1 MGANI
6 FFLVFYA
13 LWFLGFTGWW
23 FVHFLKKYL
32 FWRRKTPVS
41 PGRQFVLILLPS
53 LLTAVFLI
61 PTFFQAFKNLP
72 VPYSELKEATAT
84 VESIKQL
91 TYRRTQSRYG
101 GVRREHH
108 YNIYLEGLTGYLRVP
123 ENFGFDQDEFLAWAG
138 LEPVT
143 FLYNSNSG
151 RSVPYVIQNASG
163 ARFLDYEFTSGRL
176 WSGAMYRLVTALSAL
191 LFLGAGAVYL
201 PAWLYPL
208 ESKGKVGKSK
218 KLELAFLAALVAT
231 LLVVGYFT
239 SQPEATQTPAGGTP
253 PVVVEVGGGI
263 RATLPQGWREDGTT
277 ESGTQWYK
285 LQSGVAT
292 CFHLNT
298 WPEELPDGEWSRLL
312 PPGNLHH
319 PAPGGPGLLPHRAG
333 FLRRPG
339 PRDGLFNLRGLGAV
353 EERGEEPLSDGLSAP
368 GQGYGGHPVLLQQEE
383 RHLGGAGALHRRLR
397 PAPAVRPSGGRTL
410 SAPPPAPIG
419 LARPLA
425 TPFVGK
431 ILPFRRFDLRRI

>member
-13 LWFLGFTGWW
+13 LWFLGFTGWL

-32 FWRRKTPVS
+32 FWRRKTPIS
-41 PGRQFVLILLPS
+41 PGRQLVLILLPS
-53 LLTAVFLI
+53 LLTAVFLF

-72 VPYSELKEATAT
+72 VPYGELKEATAP
-84 VESIKQL
+84 VESIKKL

-151 RSVPYVIQNASG
+151 RSIPYVIQNASG
-163 ARFLDYEFTSGRL
+163 ALFLDYEFTSGRL

-218 KLELAFLAALVAT
+218 KLAMAFLSALAIT

-239 SQPEATQTPAGGTP
+239 SQPEATQTPASGP
-253 PVVVEVGGGI
+253 EK
-263 RATLPQGWREDGTT
+263 T
-277 ESGTQWYK
+277 EN
-285 LQSGVAT
+285 
-292 CFHLNT
+292 H
-298 WPEELPDGEWSRLL
+298 
-312 PPGNLHH
+312 
-319 PAPGGPGLLPHRAG
+319 
-333 FLRRPG
+333 
-339 PRDGLFNLRGLGAV
+339 
-353 EERGEEPLSDGLSAP
+353 
-368 GQGYGGHPVLLQQEE
+368 
-383 RHLGGAGALHRRLR
+383 
-397 PAPAVRPSGGRTL
+397 
-410 SAPPPAPIG
+410 
-419 LARPLA
+419 
-425 TPFVGK
+425 GK
-431 ILPFRRFDLRRI
+431 

>member
-53 LLTAVFLI
+53 LLTAVFLF

-208 ESKGKVGKSK
+208 ESKGQVGKSK
-218 KLELAFLAALVAT
+218 KLELAFRAALVAT

-239 SQPEATQTPAGGTP
+239 SQPEVTQTPAGGTP

-312 PPGNLHH
+312 LEDYRKF
-319 PAPGGPGLLPHRAG
+319 LLETYITQPQE
-333 FLRRPG
+333 
-339 PRDGLFNLRGLGAV
+339 GLGSFLTELASSGGQV
-353 EERGEEPLSDGLSAP
+353 PGTDFLISEGWGQSKSGVKNHFLTVFLPQARAMVVIRSCSSKKSVTWEELERYIDGC
-368 GQGYGGHPVLLQQEE
+368 
-383 RHLGGAGALHRRLR
+383 
-397 PAPAVRPSGGRTL
+397 VRPLLSGL
-410 SAPPPAPIG
+410 QVD
-419 LARPLA
+419 AR
-425 TPFVGK
+425 
-431 ILPFRRFDLRRI
+431 